1 MSEARR
7 ENRGVADGILLLGA
21 AAGGTAIA
29 WLYFASR
36 PPMPVLSGLRQTGA
50 LVPAH
55 YQASVFPAFC
65 WFSAALGL
73 DLRWGS
79 GRGTRAPRA
88 ALLASTGLLAV
99 ARLGGALPLSG
110 HALFLSAVI
119 GFELAKGAEGSEGS
133 EGAEGSEGS
142 PSRVGRAGTPTRP
155 SAWLAAPGLAITAWY
170 KLAVWDDGP
179 WLAASAL
186 VGGVMGLAC
195 GAWARR
201 TARRDEPR

>member
-1 MSEARR
+1 ML
-7 ENRGVADGILLLGA
+7 IGA
-21 AAGGTAIA
+21 AAAGTGLS

-36 PPMPVLSGLRQTGA
+36 PPMPVLAGLRETGA
-50 LVPAH
+50 FVPAH

-73 DLRWGS
+73 DLI
-79 GRGTRAPRA
+79 RGTGRATLAPRA
-88 ALLASTGLLAV
+88 ALLASTGILAV

-110 HALFLSAVI
+110 HAVFLAAVI
-119 GFELAKGAEGSEGS
+119 GFELGAPR
-133 EGAEGSEGS
+133 AEKC
-142 PSRVGRAGTPTRP
+142 APTLP

-186 VGGVMGLAC
+186 VGGAVGLAC
-195 GAWARR
+195 GAWA
-201 TARRDEPR
+201 ARALRSSL

>member
-7 ENRGVADGILLLGA
+7 ENRGFAGGILLLGA
-21 AAGGTAIA
+21 AAGGTGLA

-73 DLRWGS
+73 DLIRGS

-119 GFELAKGAEGSEGS
+119 GFELAQGS
-133 EGAEGSEGS
+133 EGSEGS
-142 PSRVGRAGTPTRP
+142 PSRSGRAGAPTRP